1 MNQATSFGTVFLYG
15 ITGRITNGAV
25 QSFKGNNETKNN
37 ATTDNE
43 NGDEIERRYSDNH
56 YEGTIEFKYRSTYAI
71 PAVASILV
79 YEGVSWEV
87 VKVARNEAGKTHRIL
102 SLDIKRSEN
111 IDSTTSTPITLS

>member
-1 MNQATSFGTVFLYG
+1 MGNATSFGTVFLYG

-25 QSFKGNNETKNN
+25 QSFKGKNDTKNN

-43 NGDEIERRYSDNH
+43 DGNEIERRYSDNH

-71 PAVASILV
+71 PAVASILS

-87 VKVARNEAGKTHRIL
+87 VSVDRNESGKTHRMLTL
-102 SLDIKRSEN
+102 SIKRSEF
-111 IDSTTSTPITLS
+111 IDSTTSTSITLS